1 MKLTINGDGPTKRRQ
16 LCNVACLSKSCASK
30 TPLMEGS
37 LYESIIKTTV
47 VHDNG
52 KQPNRFI
59 NLEGLVYREH
69 RVATVFLRK
78 KT

>member
-1 MKLTINGDGPTKRRQ
+1 
-16 LCNVACLSKSCASK
+16 
-30 TPLMEGS
+30 MEGS
-37 LYESIIKTTV
+37 LYKSIIKTTV